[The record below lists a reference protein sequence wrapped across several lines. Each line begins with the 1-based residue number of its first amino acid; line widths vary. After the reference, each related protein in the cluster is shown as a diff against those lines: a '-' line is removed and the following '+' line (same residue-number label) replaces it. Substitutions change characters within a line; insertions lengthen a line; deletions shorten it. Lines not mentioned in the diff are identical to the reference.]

1 MTFWSRSLVVRLVGY
16 FSLLSLITVSSV
28 GVLTYLGA
36 RVAIKRLVFDR
47 LRVTATLKE
56 DALNLLLDNQEEA
69 TIAIARLSELQE
81 QAEILATQA
90 PSDREFQI
98 AYDLA
103 QQSLGSFLVGH
114 AEIEE
119 VTILDAQTGEI
130 LLSTQQKNEGEFRQ
144 QSPYFRQ
151 GLEDT
156 AIQPLSLL
164 SAEQQPTIIISTPL
178 QNAEAENIAV
188 LAAHIRLTP
197 ILQIVSESTGLGKS
211 GKVYAV
217 DPRYNYYAITSSG
230 QLLVRENVRS
240 PGIDEAIQGGAG
252 GGLYPNYEGVSAI
265 GYHGWIDRL
274 QIAVIVEID
283 QAEAFEPARQMAF
296 GIFMVGLVA
305 AGILTV
311 GVYPLARQIARPILA
326 ITRTA
331 LQVAAGDF
339 QQQAPVLTQ
348 DEVGILA
355 TAFNRMTQHLKLLYR
370 GLEEK
375 VTQLQDA
382 DTALRQSI
390 RELKYEQAR
399 SEKLLLNIL
408 PEPIALRLKT
418 EETTIAESYEKV
430 SVLFADL
437 VRFTELSNR
446 VSPTEL
452 VEILNVIFSEFDQLC
467 DRHGLEKIKTIGDAY
482 MVVGGLPTPNPNH
495 AVAIAEMALD
505 MQARIRQFD
514 RETGESF
521 SLRIGIHSGAV
532 VAGVI
537 GIKKFIYDL
546 WGDTVNIASRMESQ
560 GISGEIQVTEAT
572 YLLLKDRF
580 YFEKRGNIEV
590 KGKGLM
596 TTYLLKKRKFP
607 QVLPDSLPWK
617 G

>member
-607 QVLPDSLPWK
+607 QVLPDSLP
-617 G
+617 